1 MLWGREHC
9 VIRNHLTGTQK
20 RNDSSYFFFPLIRT
34 ERGAGGGQAKPK
46 RDRKKDRRGEV
57 RGGGGGLKKCELL
70 LLCDLLKSLGEH
82 SGSVRTKEGGESVL
96 SPLCRE
102 QLMLD

>member
-1 MLWGREHC
+1 MLRVREQC
-9 VIRNHLTGTQK
+9 VIRNHLTGT
-20 RNDSSYFFFPLIRT
+20 RNTNISSHSFSSHPHT
-34 ERGAGGGQAKPK
+34 EGK
-46 RDRKKDRRGEV
+46 RDRQRQRETGRRREEEECEGEG
-57 RGGGGGLKKCELL
+57 RQKKCELL

>member
-1 MLWGREHC
+1 M
-9 VIRNHLTGTQK
+9 
-20 RNDSSYFFFPLIRT
+20 
-34 ERGAGGGQAKPK
+34 
-46 RDRKKDRRGEV
+46 
-57 RGGGGGLKKCELL
+57 RGGEGRQKKCELL